1 MISSNKIRALFWAG
15 FGAALL
21 CTPVRAATESATRP
35 PLNII
40 PKHFV
45 KVTPFARRGGEAE
58 KPSARLP
65 ELVPGGAALRRPVR
79 SVAALPGGRGPVQI
93 GALGHL
99 EETDIGIGAGFGV
112 DLWRGS
118 RMSTIGRLLP
128 LLPNDFELPMA
139 QEMAVTL
146 LTSRAAPPPGLT
158 EGDSFFALRL
168 ARLLALGEMDAVV
181 QLADMTGAG
190 GRDAGVAIVLAETRL
205 AMGDVPNA
213 CSTLGALGRL
223 ETTPQQIGFAMI
235 LRAYCYVK
243 AGDMAAASL
252 TLDLAR
258 EAKVQDALAL
268 DALFALTTNSPLVR
282 DKPAAKLSVMQAV
295 LLSEARAPLFAEEV
309 RLVPVVLLR
318 QAAQSHYHSQ
328 AVQLLLAERAVAA
341 GRLAPDYLHALAQ
354 MVELAHVPEIN
365 AAAGAG
371 QAPPTPL
378 DVILRARQI
387 RVLDA
392 PVTEQGQILAL
403 TDIFS
408 AALQDNDGRAWPLAV
423 TLTAPLLT
431 RLTPSVESV
440 GFAPYAVPA
449 LVRLG
454 EMERAQ
460 AWVDMM
466 LVTQNNLPSAASRNL
481 QGLIRLMQ
489 RVNTAHTDA
498 DAAQKDK
505 RRDKR
510 RTALAV
516 EDEQAVE
523 GVTPM
528 EAILMGAVLETGRQV
543 EQDYIR
549 CEITLLP
556 LFGYALPDF
565 LAQKKMTEVRDKI
578 LARHID
584 NMDASLA
591 RGQKGDALLHALLA
605 IGRQE
610 GQPEGRQEGREIY
623 DMAAMGRV
631 LDMLQHIGLSAQA
644 RALAKQILVRQAA
657 HLAQN

>member
-1 MISSNKIRALFWAG
+1 MISSNKIRALLWAW

-21 CTPVRAATESATRP
+21 CTPVAAATDSATRP

-99 EETDIGIGAGFGV
+99 EETDIGIGTGFGV

-128 LLPNDFELPMA
+128 LLPSDFELPMA
-139 QEMAVTL
+139 RQIAVTL
-146 LTSRAAPPPGLT
+146 LTSPAAPPPGLT

-168 ARLLALGEMDAVV
+168 ARLLALGEIEAVV

-190 GRDAGVAIVLAETRL
+190 GRDAGVAKVLAETRL
-205 AMGDVPNA
+205 AIGDVPAA

-223 ETTPQQIGFAMI
+223 ETTPQQAGFAII
-235 LRAYCYVK
+235 LRAYCYFK

-258 EAKVQDALAL
+258 EAEVQDALAL
-268 DALFALTTNSPLVR
+268 DALFALTTHSALVR
-282 DKPAAKLSVMQAV
+282 DKPAAHLSVMQAV
-295 LLSEARAPLFAEEV
+295 LLGEAGAGLFAEEV
-309 RLVPVVLLR
+309 ARVPMVLLA
-318 QAAQSHYHSQ
+318 QAAKSPYHSQ

-341 GRLAPDYLHALAQ
+341 GRLTPDYLYALAQ
-354 MVELAHVPEIN
+354 MVELWDTPETN
-365 AAAGAG
+365 ATEAAA
-371 QAPPTPL
+371 L

-408 AALQDNDGRAWPLAV
+408 AALQTRDGQHWPLAV

-431 RLTPSVESV
+431 RLAPSVESV

-454 EMERAQ
+454 DMERAQ

-489 RVNTAHTDA
+489 RVNTAHTNA
-498 DAAQKDK
+498 DAANDK

-549 CEITLLP
+549 CEMTLLP

-565 LAQKKMTEVRDKI
+565 LARKKLTDIKDKG

-584 NMDASLA
+584 NMEASLA

-610 GQPEGRQEGREIY
+610 ARQEGQTLY

-631 LDMLQHIGLSAQA
+631 LDMLQHIGLGAQA
-644 RALAKQILVRQAA
+644 QALAKQILVRQAA

>member
-1 MISSNKIRALFWAG
+1 MISSNKIRALLWAG

-21 CTPVRAATESATRP
+21 CTPVAAATDSATRP

-99 EETDIGIGAGFGV
+99 EETDIGIGTGFGV

-128 LLPNDFELPMA
+128 LLPSDFELPMA
-139 QEMAVTL
+139 RQIAVTL
-146 LTSRAAPPPGLT
+146 LTSPAAPPPGLT

-168 ARLLALGEMDAVV
+168 ARLLALGEIEAVV

-190 GRDAGVAIVLAETRL
+190 GRDAGVAKVLAETRL
-205 AMGDVPNA
+205 AIGDVPAA

-223 ETTPQQIGFAMI
+223 ETTPQQAGFAII

-258 EAKVQDALAL
+258 EAEVQDALAL
-268 DALFALTTNSPLVR
+268 DALFALTTHSALVR
-282 DKPAAKLSVMQAV
+282 DKPAAHLSVMQAV
-295 LLSEARAPLFAEEV
+295 LLGEAGAGLFAEEV
-309 RLVPVVLLR
+309 ARVPMVLLA
-318 QAAQSHYHSQ
+318 QAAKNPYHSQ

-354 MVELAHVPEIN
+354 MVELWDTPETN
-365 AAAGAG
+365 ETSVGVTKSTA
-371 QAPPTPL
+371 PL

-408 AALQDNDGRAWPLAV
+408 AALQDNYGRAWPLAV

-431 RLTPSVESV
+431 RLSPSVESV

-489 RVNTAHTDA
+489 RVNTAHTNA
-498 DAAQKDK
+498 DAAN
-505 RRDKR
+505 DKR

-549 CEITLLP
+549 CEMTLLP

-565 LAQKKMTEVRDKI
+565 LARKKLTDIKDKG

-610 GQPEGRQEGREIY
+610 ARQEGQTLY

-631 LDMLQHIGLSAQA
+631 LDMLQHIGLGAQA
-644 RALAKQILVRQAA
+644 QALAKQILVRQAA